1 MHHRPGHRARFAAR
15 CFCLLFVW
23 LAAAPA
29 SGERSLD
36 EIEACLKQNRPSKS
50 SIQILSMNAHDR
62 AGAVTTTRAKVFWR
76 EFEDGYSRVLMRL
89 SDPPGM
95 RGAALLMIEKE
106 KGNDTFMYLPE
117 LKRVKR
123 ISGRMMS
130 GSMFGTDF
138 SYDDFQAMNRLG
150 ENARSEKL
158 PDEELDGR
166 PVHVVASFPQP
177 DPEEPDEEPSYVK
190 MLSYV
195 DQERCVPLRIDF
207 FERGERLRKQ
217 LSTDPASI
225 EKMGDVQVARKMEI
239 RDLRDDTRTELVVE
253 EIEIDAEVSKSM
265 FSSRKLEQ
273 RGSGSF

>member
-1 MHHRPGHRARFAAR
+1 MHHRPGHRARFVAT
-15 CFCLLFVW
+15 CFCLLFAW
-23 LAAAPA
+23 LAAGPA

-36 EIEACLKQNRPSKS
+36 EI
-50 SIQILSMNAHDR
+50 SIQVLSMTAHDR

-89 SDPPGM
+89 SDPPDM

-150 ENARSEKL
+150 ENARS
-158 PDEELDGR
+158 EELDGR

-239 RDLRDDTRTELVVE
+239 TDLRDDTRTELVVE